1 MWGNLLSALPSGCIM
16 RIMGMFWQCIAIL
29 NKLRLAGWGLKS
41 LMRRVNQYVAGAR
54 SVKAKEGNDA
64 SKKLSGIGES

>member
-1 MWGNLLSALPSGCIM
+1 MWGNFLSALQSGCRT

-41 LMRRVNQYVAGAR
+41 LMREVN
-54 SVKAKEGNDA
+54 
-64 SKKLSGIGES
+64 

>member
-41 LMRRVNQYVAGAR
+41 LMRRVN
-54 SVKAKEGNDA
+54 
-64 SKKLSGIGES
+64 